1 MEISLVNHSPNS
13 SKENIE
19 VQLSHSAPE
28 IIFSYNHLA
37 YFEVNDSYILNL
49 RWDGRPRQFSASV
62 NINEIYVRF
71 CYTGGL
77 YNRVYAL
84 SFMYWTKNEKDE
96 TILATSTLKDFKV
109 DDVTTQTMN
118 KNQLRSFLY
127 DTIDTPGKFIFDD
140 NGVQY
145 VKFIDGRANTRYDSF
160 IDLSTN
166 GLVNKY
172 NSSLQYY
179 SISKIPE
186 SMKAKTLYD
195 FFDKSFI
202 LTEHGDDPL
211 VPIYPYLI
219 TFEHDTVKVQQIK
232 ITMIG
237 RKSFEVESR
246 TTRISKNKILELI
259 KNSQ

>member
-1 MEISLVNHSPNS
+1 MEISVVNYTPS
-13 SKENIE
+13 SGKKNIE
-19 VQLSHSAPE
+19 VQLSRSSPE
-28 IIFSYNHLA
+28 IIFSYSHLA
-37 YFEVNDSYILNL
+37 YFDINDIYFLNL
-49 RWDGRPRQFSASV
+49 RWDGKPRQFSTSV
-62 NINEIYVRF
+62 NTNEIYVRF

-109 DDVTTQTMN
+109 DEVITETMN
-118 KNQLRSFLY
+118 KKQLRSFLY

-140 NGVQY
+140 DGVQY
-145 VKFIDGRANTRYDSF
+145 VKFIDGRANTGYDSF
-160 IDLSTN
+160 IDLSTD
-166 GLVNKY
+166 GLVHKY

-195 FFDKSFI
+195 FYGKSFV
-202 LTEHGDDPL
+202 LTEHGDGPL
-211 VPIYPYLI
+211 APRYPYLI

-237 RKSFEVESR
+237 RKAFEVESR
-246 TTRISKNKILELI
+246 ITRISKDKILELI
-259 KNSQ
+259 QG